1 MSIDT
6 KIQAVLKMAEMFIK
20 RFFRDKVALFFT
32 FVFPLIFLAV
42 FGGIFGGN
50 SSITFRTSLIN
61 NADNEF
67 SKQFVAGLKE
77 SDLFEISSADS
88 FEKSK
93 QKMGRGE
100 YDVILEIPNDFGEL
114 KSGVPTGQIKAYYDE
129 SDQQLQQAFGS
140 VMNEIL
146 DEINGRYI
154 SLDKPLSLDAQP
166 VQTANLS
173 QFDYLLSGIIGF
185 SIMSMAIFGMA
196 NGFPADKK
204 AGYLRRLKATPLR
217 AWQLVAATA
226 LQYLVIGLLSVSSI
240 VVVGILA
247 FDFHMRG
254 DWISFLIFTIFSII
268 SMFGFGLAI
277 GGWAKNENQA
287 APISQLVAI
296 PMMFLSGVFF
306 PRFLMP
312 EFIQEIAGYLPLSP
326 IIDGLRLIMTEAKTI
341 IDVWPQLGII
351 SIWGVIIYAI
361 AIRIFRWE

>member
-1 MSIDT
+1 MNQNV
-6 KIQAVLKMAEMFIK
+6 KLQAVLTMAKMFIK
-20 RFFRDKVALFFT
+20 RFFRDKVAIFFT

-42 FGGIFGGN
+42 FGGIFGSD

-67 SKQFVAGLKE
+67 ADQFVQGLKE
-77 SDLFEISSADS
+77 SDLFEINTADS
-88 FEKSK
+88 FNKSK

-114 KSGVPTGQIKAYYDE
+114 KQGVPSGQIKAYYDE
-129 SDQQLQQAFGS
+129 SDQQLKQAFSS

-146 DEINGRYI
+146 DSINKRYV
-154 SLDKPLSLDAQP
+154 SLEKPLSLSAQP
-166 VQTANLS
+166 VQTANLT

-204 AGYLRRLKATPLR
+204 AGYLRRLKATSLR
-217 AWQLVAATA
+217 AWQIVAATA
-226 LQYLVIGLLSVSSI
+226 LYYLVIGLLSVTSI
-240 VVVGILA
+240 VLVGILA

-254 DWISFLIFTIFSII
+254 DWVSFVLFTIISII
-268 SMFGFGLAI
+268 AMFGFGLAI

-326 IIDGLRLIMTEAKTI
+326 IIDGLRLIMTESKTI
-341 IDVWPQLGII
+341 IDVWPQVGIVA
-351 SIWGVIIYAI
+351 IWGVVIYAI